1 MHILHDENGNPVPHH
16 GAEHC
21 GGQEHHCGACAK
33 SEHCDEKDR
42 RKEVQA
48 LLQYM
53 YQHNQQHAAEL
64 DRLAANLVKLGMSDV
79 AKQVTEG
86 VSEYQKGNI
95 RLNLALSLLKSHL
108 EEEA

>member
-1 MHILHDENGNPVPHH
+1 MHILQDENGNMIPHH
-16 GAEHC
+16 AGEGC
-21 GGQEHHCGACAK
+21 GEPAHHCGACAHG
-33 SEHCDEKDR
+33 ENCGEKDR
-42 RKEVQA
+42 RKEAQA

-95 RLNLALSLLKSHL
+95 RLNLALSLMKSHL
-108 EEEA
+108 EEEV